1 MLYNISELSA
11 VYFGNIEI
19 QEVYQ
24 GSTLI
29 WKSAGL
35 VTPINIYPSNNSISI
50 PKNIEFESSAFSV
63 NNDTD
68 TFLGSEY
75 KLVKKSDESVIYNEV
90 IDLISKPTNIYPS
103 NNSTNIY
110 PKNIEFESSEYN
122 SGFGYTNTKLEYK
135 VMLDS
140 DESVIYNDEIT
151 P

>member
-50 PKNIEFESSAFSV
+50 PKNIEFESS
-63 NNDTD
+63 
-68 TFLGSEY
+68 
-75 KLVKKSDESVIYNEV
+75 
-90 IDLISKPTNIYPS
+90 
-103 NNSTNIY
+103 
-110 PKNIEFESSEYN
+110 EYN